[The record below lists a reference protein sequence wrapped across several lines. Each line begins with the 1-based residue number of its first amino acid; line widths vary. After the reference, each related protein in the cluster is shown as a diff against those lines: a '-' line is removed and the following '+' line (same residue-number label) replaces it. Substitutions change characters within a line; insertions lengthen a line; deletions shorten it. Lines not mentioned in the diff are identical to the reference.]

1 MAETYRLPQEV
12 RNEAMQLNDSLAQ
25 LMLKSAKLTLA
36 EVRKMKNEWQGE
48 QGKQWASDICAKIED
63 RAIDL
68 LTSEEIEMP
77 ENENETP
84 DLAEELNELLSDVF
98 AFYFKAH
105 SAHWNVTGPDFAEYH
120 ALFAD
125 IYDDVYDSIDPLA
138 ENVRKLGKLTFTNI
152 AQVALA
158 SELPVTGAGTTDAR
172 ELAKD
177 LRDSNDLLLEE
188 IAEAILCA
196 SMHNQQGILNF
207 LADRQDAHQKWKW
220 QLSASLGEEVVNP
233 DPIVENET
241 EIEADPMPQDLPL
254 RAENA
259 ELEAR
264 KSAMETAERITMT
277 AEVRAMDTEDGSFR
291 IGGYAATFNQEAD
304 GLSFREVIAP
314 GAFTRALQSEEP
326 VFLLVNHDMDG
337 IPLASTQS
345 GTLQLREDSTGL
357 YMEAEL
363 DPANPKA
370 QELASALKRGDM
382 NKMSF
387 AFTVTREGQHK
398 EDGLR
403 TINDIERLYE
413 VSVVT
418 LPAYSSTSVGM
429 RNEQDDNVEL
439 IKRKLALKW
448 KQYSLRQKR
457 KG

>member
-1 MAETYRLPQEV
+1 MADTYRLPQEV
-12 RNEAMQLNDSLAQ
+12 RTEAMDLKDDLAQ
-25 LMLKSAKLTLA
+25 SVLENSNLTLA
-36 EVRKMKNEWQGE
+36 EVRKMRDEWQGQ

-68 LTSEEIEMP
+68 LTSEEITMA

-84 DLAEELNELLSDVF
+84 DLAEELNELLANVF

-105 SAHWNVTGPDFAEYH
+105 SAHWNVTGPDFSEYH
-120 ALFAD
+120 ALFAE

-138 ENVRKLGKLTFTNI
+138 ENVRKLGSFTFTSI
-152 AQVALA
+152 AQLALA
-158 SELPVTGAGTTDAR
+158 SELPIVGIGTTDAR

-177 LRDSNDLLLEE
+177 LRDTNDLLLEE

-196 SMHNQQGILNF
+196 STHNQQGILNF
-207 LADRQDAHQKWKW
+207 LADRQDSHQKWKW

-233 DPIVENET
+233 DPIVELET
-241 EIEADPMPQDLPL
+241 ENEADPMPQDLPL
-254 RAENA
+254 RNENV

-277 AEVRAMDTEDGSFR
+277 AEVRTMDTEDGSFR

-314 GAFTRALQSEEP
+314 GAFTRALSNEEP

-345 GTLQLREDSTGL
+345 GTLQLRQDKTGL

-382 NKMSF
+382 DKMSF
-387 AFTVTREGQHK
+387 AFTVKPEGQIK

-403 TINDIERLYE
+403 TIEDIERLYE

-418 LPAYSSTSVGM
+418 LPAYSSTTVGM
-429 RNEQDDNVEL
+429 RSQEEVDLEL
-439 IKRKLALKW
+439 AKRKLALKW
-448 KQYSLRQKR
+448 AQYSLRQNR
-457 KG
+457 KA

>member
-1 MAETYRLPQEV
+1 MAETYRLPKEV
-12 RNEAMQLNDSLAQ
+12 RAEAME
-25 LMLKSAKLTLA
+25 LKIEFAPNATLTLN
-36 EVRKMKNEWQGE
+36 EVRKMRDEWQGT
-48 QGKQWASDICAKIED
+48 QGKKWATDICAKIED

-68 LTSEEIEMP
+68 LTSEEDTMA

-84 DLAEELNELLSDVF
+84 DLAEELNELLSNVF

-125 IYDDVYDSIDPLA
+125 IYEDVYGSIDPLA
-138 ENVRKLGKLTFTNI
+138 ENVRKLGKPTFTNL
-152 AQVALA
+152 AKLALT
-158 SELPVTGAGTTDAR
+158 SEFAVSDTNTTDAR

-177 LRDSNDLLLEE
+177 LRDSNAMLLEE
-188 IAEAILCA
+188 IAEALLCA
-196 SMHNQQGILNF
+196 AMHNQQGIFNF
-207 LADRQDAHQKWKW
+207 LADRQDAHQKWAW
-220 QLSASLGEEVVNP
+220 QLSASLGEEVKEE
-233 DPIVENET
+233 DPVSDEIVETET
-241 EIEADPMPQDLPL
+241 ENEGENMVQDIPL
-254 RAENA
+254 RSENA
-259 ELEAR
+259 DLEAR
-264 KSAMETAERITMT
+264 KTAMETAERITMT

-345 GTLQLREDSTGL
+345 GTLQLRQDKNGL

-387 AFTVTREGQHK
+387 AFTVKPEGQFK

-403 TINDIERLYE
+403 TIEDIERLYE

-429 RNEQDDNVEL
+429 RSEEEIDLEL
-439 IKRKLALKW
+439 AKRKLALKW
-448 KQYSLRQKR
+448 NQYSLRQKR
-457 KG
+457 KA

>member
-1 MAETYRLPQEV
+1 MAETFRMPKEV
-12 RNEAMQLNDSLAQ
+12 RAEWVAMNNTATIN
-25 LMLKSAKLTLA
+25 ALTLA
-36 EVRKMKNEWQGE
+36 EVRQMRDSWQGI
-48 QGKQWASDICAKIED
+48 QGKKWATEICAKIED

-68 LTSEEIEMP
+68 ITSEEDTMA
-77 ENENETP
+77 ENKNETP

-125 IYDDVYDSIDPLA
+125 IYEDVYGSIDPLA
-138 ENVRKLGKLTFTNI
+138 ENVRKLGKPTFTNL
-152 AQVALA
+152 AQLALA
-158 SELPVTGAGTTDAR
+158 SEFAVAGVVTTDAR

-177 LRDSNDLLLEE
+177 LRDANVMLLEE
-188 IAEAILCA
+188 IAEALVCA
-196 SMHNQQGILNF
+196 GMHNQQGIFNF
-207 LADRQDAHQKWKW
+207 LADRQDAHQKWAW
-220 QLSASLGEEVVNP
+220 QLSASIGEEVVAE
-233 DPIVENET
+233 DPVSVETDTENE
-241 EIEADPMPQDLPL
+241 ADSMPEDLPA
-254 RAENA
+254 RSNDA

-264 KSAMETAERITMT
+264 KTAMETAERITMAT
-277 AEVRAMDTEDGSFR
+277 EVRAIDTEDGSMR

-314 GAFTRALQSEEP
+314 GAFTRALSSEDP

-345 GTLQLREDSTGL
+345 GTLQLRQDANGL

-370 QELASALKRGDM
+370 QELASALRRGDM

-387 AFTVTREGQHK
+387 AFTVKPEGQYR

-403 TINDIERLYE
+403 TIEDIERLYE

-429 RNEQDDNVEL
+429 RSQDEIDLE
-439 IKRKLALKW
+439 IAKKKLALKV
-448 KQYSLRQKR
+448 KQYSLRK
-457 KG
+457 KA

>member
-1 MAETYRLPQEV
+1 MADTYRLPQEV
-12 RNEAMQLNDSLAQ
+12 RTEAMDLNDDLAQ
-25 LMLKSAKLTLA
+25 SMLENSNLTLA
-36 EVRKMKNEWQGE
+36 EVRKMRDEWQGQ

-68 LTSEEIEMP
+68 LTSEEMTMA

-84 DLAEELNELLSDVF
+84 DLAEELNELLANVF

-105 SAHWNVTGPDFAEYH
+105 SAHWNVTGPDFSEYH
-120 ALFAD
+120 ALFAE

-138 ENVRKLGKLTFTNI
+138 ENVRKLGNFTFTSI
-152 AQVALA
+152 AQLALA
-158 SELPVTGAGTTDAR
+158 SELPIVGIGTTDAR

-177 LRDSNDLLLEE
+177 LRDTNDLLLEE

-207 LADRQDAHQKWKW
+207 LADRQDSHQKWKW
-220 QLSASLGEEVVNP
+220 QLSASLGEEVTNP
-233 DPIVENET
+233 DPIVDIET
-241 EIEADPMPQDLPL
+241 ENEADPMPQDLPL
-254 RAENA
+254 RNENVD
-259 ELEAR
+259 LEAR

-277 AEVRAMDTEDGSFR
+277 AEVRTMDTEDGSFR

-314 GAFTRALQSEEP
+314 GAFTRALSNEEP

-345 GTLQLREDSTGL
+345 GTLQLRQDKTGL

-382 NKMSF
+382 DKMSF
-387 AFTVTREGQHK
+387 AFTVKPEGQFK

-403 TINDIERLYE
+403 TIEDIERLYE

-418 LPAYSSTSVGM
+418 LPAYSSTTVGM
-429 RNEQDDNVEL
+429 RSQEEVDLEL
-439 IKRKLALKW
+439 AKRKLALKW
-448 KQYSLRQKR
+448 AQYSLRQNR
-457 KG
+457 KA

>member
-1 MAETYRLPQEV
+1 MADTYRLPQEV
-12 RNEAMQLNDSLAQ
+12 RTEAMDLNDDLAQ
-25 LMLKSAKLTLA
+25 SMLENSNLTLA
-36 EVRKMKNEWQGE
+36 EVRKMRDEWQGQ

-68 LTSEEIEMP
+68 LTSEEITMA

-84 DLAEELNELLSDVF
+84 DLAEELNELLANVF

-105 SAHWNVTGPDFAEYH
+105 SAHWNVTGPDFSEYH
-120 ALFAD
+120 ALFAE

-138 ENVRKLGKLTFTNI
+138 ENVRKLGNFTFTSI
-152 AQVALA
+152 AQLALA
-158 SELPVTGAGTTDAR
+158 SELPIVGIGTTDAR

-177 LRDSNDLLLEE
+177 LRDTNDLLLEE

-207 LADRQDAHQKWKW
+207 LADRQDSHQKWKW
-220 QLSASLGEEVVNP
+220 QLSASLGEEVINP
-233 DPIVENET
+233 DPIVEIET
-241 EIEADPMPQDLPL
+241 ENEADPMPQDLPL
-254 RAENA
+254 RNENVD
-259 ELEAR
+259 LEAR

-277 AEVRAMDTEDGSFR
+277 AEVRTMDTEDGSFR

-314 GAFTRALQSEEP
+314 GAFTRALSNEEP

-345 GTLQLREDSTGL
+345 GTLQLRQDKTGL

-382 NKMSF
+382 DKMSF
-387 AFTVTREGQHK
+387 AFTVKPEGQFK

-403 TINDIERLYE
+403 TIEDIERLYE

-418 LPAYSSTSVGM
+418 LPAYSSTTVGM
-429 RNEQDDNVEL
+429 RSQEEVDLEL
-439 IKRKLALKW
+439 AKRKLALKW
-448 KQYSLRQKR
+448 AQYSLRQNR
-457 KG
+457 KA

>member
-1 MAETYRLPQEV
+1 MADTYRLPQEV
-12 RNEAMQLNDSLAQ
+12 RTEAMDLNDDLAQ
-25 LMLKSAKLTLA
+25 SMLENSNLTLA
-36 EVRKMKNEWQGE
+36 EVRKMRDEWQGQ

-68 LTSEEIEMP
+68 LTSEEITMA

-84 DLAEELNELLSDVF
+84 DLAEELNELLANVF

-105 SAHWNVTGPDFAEYH
+105 SAHWNVTGPDFSEYH
-120 ALFAD
+120 ALFAE

-138 ENVRKLGKLTFTNI
+138 ENVRKLGNFTFTSI
-152 AQVALA
+152 AQLALA
-158 SELPVTGAGTTDAR
+158 SELPIVGIGTTDAR

-177 LRDSNDLLLEE
+177 LRDTNDLLLEE

-207 LADRQDAHQKWKW
+207 LADRQDSHQKWKW
-220 QLSASLGEEVVNP
+220 QLSASLGEEVTNP
-233 DPIVENET
+233 DPIVEIET
-241 EIEADPMPQDLPL
+241 ENEADPMPQDLPL
-254 RAENA
+254 RNENVD
-259 ELEAR
+259 LEAR

-277 AEVRAMDTEDGSFR
+277 AEVRTMDTEDGSFR

-314 GAFTRALQSEEP
+314 GAFTRALSNEEP

-345 GTLQLREDSTGL
+345 GTLQLRQDKTGL

-382 NKMSF
+382 DKMSF
-387 AFTVTREGQHK
+387 AFTVKPEGQFK

-403 TINDIERLYE
+403 TIEDIERLYE

-418 LPAYSSTSVGM
+418 LPAYSSTTVGM
-429 RNEQDDNVEL
+429 RSQEEVDLEL
-439 IKRKLALKW
+439 AKRKLALKW
-448 KQYSLRQKR
+448 AQYSLRQNR
-457 KG
+457 KA

>member
-1 MAETYRLPQEV
+1 MAETYRVPK
-12 RNEAMQLNDSLAQ
+12 SLQ
-25 LMLKSAKLTLA
+25 TFLFQSTLTLKDIVALRNREDINQETRDWA
-36 EVRKMKNEWQGE
+36 EG
-48 QGKQWASDICAKIED
+48 ICAKIED
-63 RAIDL
+63 RAIDF
-68 LTSEEIEMP
+68 LTLEEDTMA

-120 ALFAD
+120 SLFAD
-125 IYDDVYDSIDPLA
+125 IYEDVYGSIDPLA
-138 ENVRKLGKLTFTNI
+138 ENVRKLGKPTFTNL
-152 AQVALA
+152 AKLALT
-158 SELPVTGAGTTDAR
+158 SEFALSDTNTTDAR

-177 LRDSNDLLLEE
+177 LRDTNAMLLEE
-188 IAEAILCA
+188 IAEALVCA
-196 SMHNQQGILNF
+196 AMHNQQGILNF
-207 LADRQDAHQKWKW
+207 LADRQDAHQKWAW
-220 QLSASLGEEVVNP
+220 QLSASLGEEVKEE
-233 DPIVENET
+233 DPISDEIVENET
-241 EIEADPMPQDLPL
+241 ENEDENMVQDLPI

-259 ELEAR
+259 DLEAR
-264 KSAMETAERITMT
+264 KTAMETAERITM
-277 AEVRAMDTEDGSFR
+277 ASEVRTMDTEDGSFR

-314 GAFTRALQSEEP
+314 GAFTRALQSDEP

-345 GTLQLREDSTGL
+345 GTLQLRQDSSGL

-387 AFTVTREGQHK
+387 AFTVRADGQSK

-403 TINDIERLYE
+403 TIEDIERLYE

-429 RNEQDDNVEL
+429 RSQDEIDLE
-439 IKRKLALKW
+439 IAKKKLALKV
-448 KQYSLRQKR
+448 KQYSLRNR
-457 KG
+457 KA

>member
-1 MAETYRLPQEV
+1 MAETFRIPLEIRAEAIALKQEF
-12 RNEAMQLNDSLAQ
+12 
-25 LMLKSAKLTLA
+25 AKDAILTLA
-36 EVRKMKNEWQGE
+36 DVRKMRDEWQGT
-48 QGKQWASDICAKIED
+48 QGKQWATEICAKIED

-68 LTSEEIEMP
+68 LTSEEENMA
-77 ENENETP
+77 ENETETP
-84 DLAEELNELLSDVF
+84 DLAVELNELLANVF
-98 AFYFKAH
+98 SFYFKAH

-138 ENVRKLGKLTFTNI
+138 ENVRKLGKPTFTNL

-158 SELPVTGAGTTDAR
+158 SEFAVAGVVTTDAR

-177 LRDSNDLLLEE
+177 LRDANAELLEE
-188 IAEAILCA
+188 IAEALICA
-196 SMHNQQGILNF
+196 GTHNQQGIFNF
-207 LADRQDAHQKWKW
+207 LADRQDAHQKWAW
-220 QLSASLGEEVVNP
+220 QLSASIGEEVVAE
-233 DPIVENET
+233 DPISVET
-241 EIEADPMPQDLPL
+241 ETENEADPMPQDLPL
-254 RAENA
+254 RETDA

-264 KSAMETAERITMT
+264 KTAMETAERITM
-277 AEVRAMDTEDGSFR
+277 ASEVRAMDTTDGSMR

-314 GAFTRALQSEEP
+314 GAFTRALQSQDP

-345 GTLQLREDSTGL
+345 GTLQLRQDSTGL

-363 DPANPKA
+363 DPSNPKA
-370 QELASALKRGDM
+370 QELASALRRGDM
-382 NKMSF
+382 DKMSF
-387 AFTVTREGQHK
+387 AFTVKPEGQFK

-403 TINDIERLYE
+403 TIEDIERLYE

-418 LPAYSSTSVGM
+418 LPAYSSTTVGM
-429 RNEQDDNVEL
+429 RSEEEIDLEL
-439 IKRKLALKW
+439 AKKKLALKW
-448 KQYSLRQKR
+448 NQYSLRQKR

>member
-1 MAETYRLPQEV
+1 MAETFRLPKEV
-12 RNEAMQLNDSLAQ
+12 RAEAMSIGILLPDT
-25 LMLKSAKLTLA
+25 LTIA
-36 EVRKMKNEWQGE
+36 EVRTLAQGNAP
-48 QGKQWASDICAKIED
+48 QGKQWANEICAKID
-63 RAIDL
+63 QRALDL
-68 LTSEEIEMP
+68 LTSEDETMA

-84 DLAEELNELLSDVF
+84 DLASELNELLANVF

-125 IYDDVYDSIDPLA
+125 IYDDVYDSVDPLA
-138 ENVRKLGKLTFTNI
+138 ENVRKLGAMTFTNL
-152 AQVALA
+152 ASVALA
-158 SELPVTGAGTTDAR
+158 SEFAVSGSISHDAR

-177 LRDSNDLLLEE
+177 LRDANDMLLEE

-220 QLSASLGEEVVNP
+220 QLSASLGEEVTNP
-233 DPIVENET
+233 DPVIDETVETETENEG
-241 EIEADPMPQDLPL
+241 DNMVQDLPL
-254 RAENA
+254 RSENA

-277 AEVRAMDTEDGSFR
+277 AEVRTMDTEDGSFR

-345 GTLQLREDSTGL
+345 GTHQLRQDSSGL

-387 AFTVTREGQHK
+387 AFTVKPEGQFK

-403 TINDIERLYE
+403 TIEDIERLYE

-429 RNEQDDNVEL
+429 RSEEVNDIDIAKKKLQL
-439 IKRKLALKW
+439 KRK
-448 KQYSLRQKR
+448 QHSLRQNR

>member
-1 MAETYRLPQEV
+1 MAETFRMPKDV
-12 RNEAMQLNDSLAQ
+12 RAEWVAMNNTATIN
-25 LMLKSAKLTLA
+25 ALTLA
-36 EVRKMKNEWQGE
+36 EVRQMRDSWQGI
-48 QGKQWASDICAKIED
+48 QGKKWATEICAKIED

-68 LTSEEIEMP
+68 ITSEEDTMA

-138 ENVRKLGKLTFTNI
+138 ENVRKLGKPTFTNL
-152 AQVALA
+152 AQLALA
-158 SELPVTGAGTTDAR
+158 SEFAVAGVVTTDAR

-177 LRDSNDLLLEE
+177 LRDTNALLLEE
-188 IAEAILCA
+188 IAEALVCA
-196 SMHNQQGILNF
+196 GMHNQQGIFNF
-207 LADRQDAHQKWKW
+207 LADRQDAHQKWAW
-220 QLSASLGEEVVNP
+220 QLSASIGEEVVAE
-233 DPIVENET
+233 DPVSVETDTENE
-241 EIEADPMPQDLPL
+241 ADSMPEDLPA
-254 RAENA
+254 RSNDA

-264 KSAMETAERITMT
+264 KTAMETAERITMN
-277 AEVRAMDTEDGSFR
+277 AEVRAMETEDGSMR
-291 IGGYAATFNQEAD
+291 IGGYAATFNAEAD

-314 GAFTRALQSEEP
+314 GAFTRALASQDP

-345 GTLQLREDSTGL
+345 GTLQLRQDSHGL

-387 AFTVTREGQHK
+387 AFTVKPEGQYK

-403 TINDIERLYE
+403 TIEDIERLYE

-429 RNEQDDNVEL
+429 RSQDEIDLE
-439 IKRKLALKW
+439 IAKKKLALKV
-448 KQYSLRQKR
+448 KQYSLRNR
-457 KG
+457 KA

>member
-1 MAETYRLPQEV
+1 MA
-12 RNEAMQLNDSLAQ
+12 
-25 LMLKSAKLTLA
+25 
-36 EVRKMKNEWQGE
+36 
-48 QGKQWASDICAKIED
+48 
-63 RAIDL
+63 
-68 LTSEEIEMP
+68 

-84 DLAEELNELLSDVF
+84 DLAEELNELLANVF

-105 SAHWNVTGPDFAEYH
+105 SAHWNVTGPDFSEYH
-120 ALFAD
+120 ALFAE

-138 ENVRKLGKLTFTNI
+138 ENVRKLGNFTFTSI
-152 AQVALA
+152 AQLAIA
-158 SELPVTGAGTTDAR
+158 SELPIVGIGTTDAR

-177 LRDSNDLLLEE
+177 LRDTNDLLLEE

-207 LADRQDAHQKWKW
+207 LADRQDSHQKWKW
-220 QLSASLGEEVVNP
+220 QLSASLGEEVINP
-233 DPIVENET
+233 DPIVEIET
-241 EIEADPMPQDLPL
+241 ENEADPMPQDLPL
-254 RAENA
+254 RNENVD
-259 ELEAR
+259 LEAR

-277 AEVRAMDTEDGSFR
+277 AEVRTMDTEDGSFR

-314 GAFTRALQSEEP
+314 GAFTRALSNEEP

-345 GTLQLREDSTGL
+345 GTLQLRQDKTGL

-382 NKMSF
+382 DKMSF
-387 AFTVTREGQHK
+387 AFTVKPEGQFK

-403 TINDIERLYE
+403 TIEDIERLYE

-418 LPAYSSTSVGM
+418 LPAYSSTTVGM
-429 RNEQDDNVEL
+429 RSQEEVDLEL
-439 IKRKLALKW
+439 AKRKLALKW
-448 KQYSLRQKR
+448 AQYSLRQNR
-457 KG
+457 KA